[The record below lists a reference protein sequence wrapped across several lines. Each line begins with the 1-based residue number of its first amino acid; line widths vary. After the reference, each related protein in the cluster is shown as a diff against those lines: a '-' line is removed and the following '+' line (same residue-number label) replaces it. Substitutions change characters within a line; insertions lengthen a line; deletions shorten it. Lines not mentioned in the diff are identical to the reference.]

1 MRSNLQIYTVHEL
14 DFRCRQTEEHASVQT
29 IHSFYKLCSPYFRDD
44 LRRGRKAN
52 SVVSS
57 MAQWHAQ
64 WSGYGQASLQCKLL
78 LFAVNS
84 VNNFAPCGGHRG
96 NLNTPSRSAP
106 RRSAT
111 SGTYPLRIGRY
122 TCGAVA
128 RRGVPSEP
136 PPAKGGFASRRPDG
150 RPRSLGLA

>member
-1 MRSNLQIYTVHEL
+1 MRSNLQIYTEHEL

-44 LRRGRKAN
+44 LRRGRNSRKAN

-57 MAQWHAQ
+57 MAQ

-84 VNNFAPCGGHRG
+84 VKNFAPCGGHRG
-96 NLNTPSRSAP
+96 NLNTPSRTRP
-106 RRSAT
+106 
-111 SGTYPLRIGRY
+111 
-122 TCGAVA
+122 
-128 RRGVPSEP
+128 PSV
-136 PPAKGGFASRRPDG
+136 RD
-150 RPRSLGLA
+150 